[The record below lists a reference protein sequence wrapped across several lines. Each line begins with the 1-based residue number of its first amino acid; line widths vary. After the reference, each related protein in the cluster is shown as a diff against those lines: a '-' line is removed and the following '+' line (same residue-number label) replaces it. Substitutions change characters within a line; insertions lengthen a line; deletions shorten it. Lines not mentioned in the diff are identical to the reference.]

1 MSNNNEYKKLRKVWY
16 KKLAK
21 SGFEDIESDDSNL
34 KVWSSKF
41 THEKTVTSYKA
52 KEEYYYM
59 ANSFLNSYSFET
71 SLEKTIWTYH
81 AEAIS
86 IRNIVKLLK
95 KVKIKTNRQTV
106 FLILKNLKNEMKK
119 MYMPTYWENNE
130 QF

>member
-1 MSNNNEYKKLRKVWY
+1 VSNNNEYKKLRKVWY